1 MAPAKKKPRA
11 AGYITKTSSIV
22 CMSKSKMAKSYKTTG
37 KAHFV
42 DVPLQ
47 EFNRLH
53 LRCDYATREPKQ
65 KKKLR
70 LLI

>member
-11 AGYITKTSSIV
+11 AGYITKTNLIV

-42 DVPLQ
+42 DVTSSRVQQTTL
-47 EFNRLH
+47 EV
-53 LRCDYATREPKQ
+53 
-65 KKKLR
+65 
-70 LLI
+70 